1 MYYDVQGNTKAAGAE
16 ADGAAV
22 LAQAEDEGWIKTE
35 LYGHF
40 SLTLASMPR
49 CLSIY

>member
-1 MYYDVQGNTKAAGAE
+1 MYYDHHGNMKAAGAE

-35 LYGHF
+35 L
-40 SLTLASMPR
+40 
-49 CLSIY
+49 